1 MTLSHLTNA
10 PRSSRAKAQRL
21 TSILE
26 AHAAWERRTLADLR
40 VAGFNFTTVDQAF
53 RYLAAQRM
61 LARMSANELVQF
73 VADQQPIREKE
84 GARSG
89 RS

>member
-1 MTLSHLTNA
+1 MTLSHFTKP
-10 PRSSRAKAQRL
+10 PRSSRARAQRL

-26 AHAAWERRTLADLR
+26 THAAWERRTLADLH
-40 VAGFNFTTVDQAF
+40 VAGFNFVTVDQAF
-53 RYLAAQRM
+53 RYLAAQRT
-61 LARMSANELVQF
+61 LARMSADELVQF

>member
-1 MTLSHLTNA
+1 MTLSQFTKL

-26 AHAAWERRTLADLR
+26 THAAWERRTLADLR
-40 VAGFNFTTVDQAF
+40 VAGFKFVTIDQAF
-53 RYLAAQRM
+53 RYLAAQRT
-61 LARMSANELVQF
+61 LARMSADDLVQF
-73 VADQQPIREKE
+73 VADQQPIRQKE